1 MLPSHWIDVNFKGA
15 LFIKIS
21 ETKNKNLLWCFVF
34 VVLVYEIVD
43 KQKFLQGIE
52 QLPAACATQPCEEL
66 TDHRPSKRINRLEL
80 ILRCLWCLNKNVRK
94 YISPAFQFLF

>member
-1 MLPSHWIDVNFKGA
+1 MRSVEQFAATDLEFRQLSCV
-15 LFIKIS
+15 
-21 ETKNKNLLWCFVF
+21 
-34 VVLVYEIVD
+34 VD

-80 ILRCLWCLNKNVRK
+80 ILQCLWL
-94 YISPAFQFLF
+94 SG